1 VGAFEQADG
10 RVTPFPVMGAT
21 TVDQSGVAVA
31 VLTGPHTASS
41 GEAVTVAFRGR
52 PNTRSFGAGTAG
64 LSSGNSAFPLPD
76 GSEILLMTTI
86 DRDRDGHRYGGV
98 LEPDEAAEDA
108 VAEATALTW
117 LRRTCSGVASN
128 ASR

>member
-1 VGAFEQADG
+1 
-10 RVTPFPVMGAT
+10 
-21 TVDQSGVAVA
+21 
-31 VLTGPHTASS
+31 
-41 GEAVTVAFRGR
+41 
-52 PNTRSFGAGTAG
+52 

-108 VAEATALTW
+108 VAEATASTW